1 MRKGQLV
8 KVNIANS
15 FTKDAGGARQRPILG
30 QIQDKLREVPGFS
43 KYNHDEKEKI
53 QALQPLHNLP
63 PLTGLSKNRQNY
75 CYYNPLKVD
84 KLYVCIRSRTKFEED
99 GVAKTGFCLLLDTRK
114 GDLIYVRR
122 EYLEVVND
130 S

>member
-15 FTKDAGGARQRPILG
+15 FTKDSGGTRQRPILG

-53 QALQPLHNLP
+53 QELQSLP
-63 PLTGLSKNRQNY
+63 TLTGSSKNRKNY

-99 GVAKTGFCLLLDTRK
+99 GVAKTGFCLLLDTSK
-114 GDLIYVRR
+114 GELIYVRR
-122 EYLEVVND
+122 EYLEVVD
-130 S
+130 DC